1 MGWKSVLVCFDV
13 TFEGILRIGQG
24 VMYYST
30 GAHRVIPDIA
40 PCICA
45 CFYPITGGENMSRAK
60 HQQADS
66 TSAVSR
72 YINQPQSPYVSMTY
86 PLGNGA
92 TAL

>member
-1 MGWKSVLVCFDV
+1 
-13 TFEGILRIGQG
+13 
-24 VMYYST
+24 
-30 GAHRVIPDIA
+30 
-40 PCICA
+40 
-45 CFYPITGGENMSRAK
+45 MSRAK